1 MVSQVPTWLDSTPD
15 GDVPK
20 PPVATRAQ
28 GLPFNELTW
37 QNFERLILR
46 LVRREGRVLDC
57 VLYGTP
63 GQTQGGIDILAAET
77 ADPARRICYQCKRV
91 EKFAPLDIRNAVDAF
106 LKGPFADKATEF
118 VLCVSLPLEGTAQVT
133 EINEQR
139 ERLRQEGISLVKWD
153 GSDGGLLCEKLKL
166 LPELVDDFFSRPWV
180 EAFNGK
186 EAASKLGER
195 LDALDLGRL
204 RPRLSQLYSV
214 LFNQHDP
221 GPLTISG
228 RSADYLYRYVLADV
242 VEAASATPTL
252 ANGPSI
258 SSSSPTVGSETQNFP
273 AGGDGAPSAHRNR
286 MRIEGVALNNFE
298 ARRQLFDW
306 LKSQQNCV
314 VLGEPGYGKSAML
327 RHLSISLLQQ
337 DDALA
342 GQLSPQQLRRL
353 PAWMSFAA
361 FAAAIERNKDTSVE
375 DYFRDWLHRHG
386 FDDLQAL
393 FERSLCNSEVLLLV
407 DGLDEA
413 ITPGHARIALDRLVT
428 FVQAKGASVVCTS
441 RPRGFG
447 ALGVPGTWSFVHLAP
462 FDDKQILDLSARWFA
477 LTDDDT
483 STAEH
488 FADALS
494 RAQTRGETFLAAVR
508 ANARTHQLAR
518 TPLLCQTLIELFR
531 KSPRLPEE
539 RVAVYGEIISLVL
552 SRHPG
557 ARARA
562 ADEASPVEYGDLG
575 PSDIRKVLVRL
586 AYAMQSSGPVVVKST
601 EYCEAVCA
609 AYLEDDQEGLGRRKP
624 EARRQA
630 QTTIADLVTRF
641 GVLVERSPQELG
653 FVHLSIQ
660 EFLAAEAITRQPE
673 REQLDWVSR
682 VWMSPAWRE
691 CLVNWFGLQGSTG
704 KKVFAGQAAARIVE
718 LGSAGE
724 FERTQALQ
732 LLTDL
737 ACSDMGIPV
746 SDARRIVQLAA
757 VDVEES
763 SFVQHRVALGR
774 SLTVGALGST
784 VRDECSALIRRW
796 LPGRPSLQRAA
807 CLTALSNWKASDDL
821 RATLVRGMLDEDG
834 QCRRASGRSLVTVF
848 AEDDNLL
855 PLLKSFALHHV
866 RPEVRAAAVRALG
879 LKANWADEALLCAN
893 ANLSTANAELLF
905 EAVKTRVHQRKH
917 DDDDF
922 HRMSRLWA
930 AEAVDFWQREEFIEV
945 LLDGWPNAPKVR
957 ESFLAQSSDRQ
968 MSRLDGD
975 GQLVYLMRAYPSDEE
990 VAKLLAGKFH
1000 KRGLRIGTDAR
1011 RLWPAMRDGFRGHPA
1026 LVPAIREALTKYR
1039 KEHEKLFWHPNEI
1052 GAYMVLGDDAARDDL
1067 IAMYGATEDAYGNY
1081 WIARTLFDG
1090 WPNDATVLAVMK
1102 TWAQG
1107 PIDVSAPLATWSR
1120 LLFSDVSDRRA
1131 WLERLAAEGK
1141 NHIVVQALLQ
1151 LLEQFSDEKSIGL
1164 IRDRMD
1170 GEGIWYYSRVE
1181 LESRIAAI
1189 LPTQPSSLD
1198 LFERS
1203 LRDLDGPPVAPWVK
1217 SVESNASL
1225 RSRVLAA
1232 AVPAAA
1238 DVRMSIAATLQVRMA
1253 DGGDV
1258 SRLIPEYLAE
1268 ASGAIRATVM
1278 SAVAQTGKGDAV
1290 TKAELSD
1297 RFVAELT
1304 SSGTHYDSRRRCAL
1318 AALLELNAAPLV
1330 ADTLERTKE
1339 ISWTSHLVDTL
1350 DPDPVSLSTI
1360 VRHWHSL
1367 RPLLEARGLATELP
1381 INSIVSAGYGSVLDQ
1396 SPELKVLL
1404 DQQLRGA
1411 PSDWSEVPFLELLA
1425 RRYPRSELL
1434 CSSLIGVL
1442 ERGHGHYQIE
1452 PAVARLLAQHFGGN
1466 PIVWERIRP
1475 ALTSQSERWAA
1486 FADGVLGYLA
1496 CGWRDEPTRVA
1507 ICARLPAERA
1517 EWGRRDKLL
1526 VAVASGDNEFA
1537 EQIAK
1542 AVLAEPLNDRRY
1554 RAEDT
1559 EALREWAKDPIA
1571 SAVLLRWSQSEDATL
1586 SMTAIALMNDQRR
1599 VSSLDVAALRT
1610 KLNEQCRQVAVPPD
1624 GLDPVARRTEAWC
1637 TSVYGALATEMLT

>member
-15 GDVPK
+15 GDVPR

-37 QNFERLILR
+37 RNFERLILR

-57 VLYGTP
+57 VLYGAP
-63 GQTQGGIDILAAET
+63 GQAQGGIDVLAAET
-77 ADPARRICYQCKRV
+77 ADPARCICYQCKRV
-91 EKFAPLDIRNAVDAF
+91 EKFAPLDIRKAVDTF
-106 LKGPFADKATEF
+106 LKGPFADKAKEF
-118 VLCVSLPLEGTAQVT
+118 VLCVSLPLEDTAQVT
-133 EINEQR
+133 EIDEQR
-139 ERLRQEGISLVKWD
+139 ERLRQQGILLVKWD
-153 GSDGGLLCEKLKL
+153 GSAGGLLCEKLKL

-221 GPLTISG
+221 GPLTRTG

-258 SSSSPTVGSETQNFP
+258 SSSSPTFGSEAQNFP
-273 AGGDGAPSAHRNR
+273 AGGDAAQSAQRTR
-286 MRIEGVALNNFE
+286 MGIEGGVLNNFE

-306 LKSQQNCV
+306 LKGQQNCV

-393 FERSLCNSEVLLLV
+393 FERSLRNSEVLLLV

-413 ITPGHARIALDRLVT
+413 ITPGHARVALDRLVT

-447 ALGVPGTWSFVHLAP
+447 ALGVPGAWSFVHLAP
-462 FDDKQILDLSARWFA
+462 FDDRQIRDLSARWFA

-488 FADALS
+488 FAEALG

-575 PSDIRKVLVRL
+575 PSDVRKVLVRL
-586 AYAMQSSGPVVVKST
+586 AHSMQSSGPVVVEST

-660 EFLAAEAITRQPE
+660 EFLAAEAIARQPE
-673 REQLDWVSR
+673 REQLDWVSK
-682 VWMSPAWRE
+682 VWMAPAWRE

-763 SFVQHRVALGR
+763 SFVQHRVALSR
-774 SLTVGALGST
+774 SLTVGALGSA

-796 LPGRPSLQRAA
+796 IPGRPSLQRAA
-807 CLTALSNWKASDDL
+807 CLTALSSWKASDDL
-821 RATLVRGMLDEDG
+821 RATLIRGMLDEDG
-834 QCRRASGRSLVTVF
+834 QCRRASSRSLVTVF
-848 AEDDNLL
+848 AEDENLM
-855 PLLKSFALHHV
+855 PLLRSMAVHHV
-866 RPEVRAAAVRALG
+866 RPEVRAVAIRALG
-879 LKANWADEALLCAN
+879 LKANWAEEALLCAN
-893 ANLSTANAELLF
+893 TNLSTANAELLF

-917 DDDDF
+917 DGDDL

-957 ESFLAQSSDRQ
+957 ETFLAHSSDRQ
-968 MSRLDGD
+968 MSRLDDD
-975 GQLVYLMRAYPSDEE
+975 GQLVYLMRAYPGDEE
-990 VAKLLAGKFH
+990 IAKLLVRIFRERGLHIGMNAGK
-1000 KRGLRIGTDAR
+1000 
-1011 RLWPAMRDGFRGHPA
+1011 LWPAMRDGFRGHPA
-1026 LVPAIREALTKYR
+1026 LVPAIRESLTKYR
-1039 KEHEKLFWHPNEI
+1039 EEHEKIFWHPNEI
-1052 GAYMVLGDDAARDDL
+1052 GAYMVLGDDAARDEL
-1067 IAMYGATEDAYGNY
+1067 IAMYGSSEDAYSNY
-1081 WIARTLFDG
+1081 WIARTLSDG
-1090 WPNDATVLAVMK
+1090 WPGDATVLAVMK

-1120 LLFSDVSDRRA
+1120 LLFSDVSERRA
-1131 WLERLAAEGK
+1131 WLERLAAEGT
-1141 NHIVVQALLQ
+1141 NRIVIQALLQ
-1151 LLEQFSDEKSIGL
+1151 LLEQFSDEKSLGL

-1170 GEGIWYYSRVE
+1170 GKGIWYYNRVE

-1189 LPTQPSSLD
+1189 VPTQPSSLD

-1290 TKAELSD
+1290 TKAELGD
-1297 RFVAELT
+1297 RFVAELM
-1304 SSGTHYDSRRRCAL
+1304 SSGTHYGSRRRCAL
-1318 AALLELNAAPLV
+1318 AALLELDAAPLV

-1339 ISWTSHLVDTL
+1339 ISWTNHLVDTL
-1350 DPDPVSLSTI
+1350 DPDPVSLSTL

-1367 RPLLEARGLATELP
+1367 RPLLEARGLITELP
-1381 INSIVSAGYGSVLDQ
+1381 INDIVSAGYGSVLDQ

-1411 PSDWSEVPFLELLA
+1411 PPVWSEVPFLELLA

-1434 CSSLIGVL
+1434 CSALIGVL
-1442 ERGHGHYQIE
+1442 ERGHGHYRTE
-1452 PAVARLLAQHFGGN
+1452 PAVARLLAHNFGGN

-1475 ALTSQSERWAA
+1475 ALTSQAGRWAA

-1496 CGWRDEPTRVA
+1496 CGWRDEPTRAA
-1507 ICARLPAERA
+1507 ICARLPSERA
-1517 EWGRRDKLL
+1517 EWGRRDNLL

-1537 EQIAK
+1537 EQIAN
-1542 AVLAEPLNDRRY
+1542 AVLAEPLNDWRY

-1559 EALREWAKDPIA
+1559 EVLREWAKDPIA
-1571 SAVLLRWSQSEDATL
+1571 SAVLLKWSQSEDATL

-1599 VSSLDVAALRT
+1599 VSSLNVAALRT
-1610 KLNEQCRQVAVPPD
+1610 KLNEQCRQAAVPQD